1 MTEQLQTQADELF
14 DDLDDL
20 FDDFDGIAVEGGID
34 SINDEDCEGGACK
47 L

>member
-14 DDLDDL
+14 DDLD
-20 FDDFDGIAVEGGID
+20 GVAVEGGID
-34 SINDEDCEGGACK
+34 SINDEGCEGGACK

>member
-20 FDDFDGIAVEGGID
+20 FDDFDGIAVEGSID
-34 SINDEDCEGGACK
+34 SINDEGCEGGACK

>member
-34 SINDEDCEGGACK
+34 SINDEYCEGGACK

>member
-20 FDDFDGIAVEGGID
+20 FDDFDGVAVEGGIY
-34 SINDEDCEGGACK
+34 SINDEGCEGGACK

>member
-14 DDLDDL
+14 EDLDDL
-20 FDDFDGIAVEGGID
+20 FDDLDGIAVEGGID
-34 SINDEDCEGGACK
+34 NINDEGCEGGACK